1 MNMEMIMLKHRFEYV
16 QEMMGDRVVVIK
28 EETDKHD
35 ENWVYFSININASF
49 DMLDFFH
56 AGIRCGFDSR
66 GGKLF

>member
-1 MNMEMIMLKHRFEYV
+1 MNIKMVMLKHRFEYV
-16 QEMMGDRVVVIK
+16 QEIMGDRVEIIR
-28 EETDKHD
+28 EEKDDHGD
-35 ENWVYFSININASF
+35 EWIHFNIIIDASF

>member
-35 ENWVYFSININASF
+35 ENWVYFSITINASF

-56 AGIRCGFDSR
+56 AGIKCGFDSR
-66 GGKLF
+66 GGKIA